1 MATQILKHSLWR
13 MLSETTTGEPAG
25 TEGHAGEEELL
36 NGEELLH
43 GEEGLEEEEED
54 EKHLAILFMFFSLFC
69 GALCR
74 SLLMGTK
81 VPYTVA
87 LLIVGLA
94 LGFLY
99 AEEDLGIYAGPSI
112 RQWVYISPHLLLF
125 SFLPPLVF
133 ESAFNLEWHM
143 FTKLFSQVRATPQFK
158 ALRYP
163 P

>member
-1 MATQILKHSLWR
+1 
-13 MLSETTTGEPAG
+13 
-25 TEGHAGEEELL
+25 
-36 NGEELLH
+36 
-43 GEEGLEEEEED
+43 
-54 EKHLAILFMFFSLFC
+54 
-69 GALCR
+69 
-74 SLLMGTK
+74 MGTK

-143 FTKLFSQVRATPQFK
+143 FTKLFSQTRGECYECFTERTSRRSPTFK
-158 ALRYP
+158 LHTKLKAGPRIFACPDVSWYCGRSAFEH
-163 P
+163 